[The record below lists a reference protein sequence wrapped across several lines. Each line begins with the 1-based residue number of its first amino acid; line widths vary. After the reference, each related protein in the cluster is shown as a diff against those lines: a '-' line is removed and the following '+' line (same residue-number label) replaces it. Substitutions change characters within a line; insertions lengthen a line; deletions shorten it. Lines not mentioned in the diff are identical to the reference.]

1 MARHPATSRADRT
14 GAETTSGRPEGR
26 PRVLFG
32 ALPRLRSSV
41 PSAAPVA
48 CAAAA
53 VADGVAGQAGD
64 RELRGLRGTR
74 EVRVHDEEAG
84 ARPGGRRRPREARV
98 ARPALEARLRV
109 APPQLERLH
118 GAVRVVRG
126 RAADD
131 EQPAAVDQ
139 EAVTTVDVAV

>member
-32 ALPRLRSSV
+32 ALPRLRSRV

-64 RELRGLRGTR
+64 RELRGLHGTR
-74 EVRVHDEEAG
+74 EVRVHHEEAV
-84 ARPGGRRRPREARV
+84 ARPGDRRPPGEA
-98 ARPALEARLRV
+98 PGARLALR
-109 APPQLERLH
+109 ARL
-118 GAVRVVRG
+118 
-126 RAADD
+126 
-131 EQPAAVDQ
+131 P
-139 EAVTTVDVAV
+139 